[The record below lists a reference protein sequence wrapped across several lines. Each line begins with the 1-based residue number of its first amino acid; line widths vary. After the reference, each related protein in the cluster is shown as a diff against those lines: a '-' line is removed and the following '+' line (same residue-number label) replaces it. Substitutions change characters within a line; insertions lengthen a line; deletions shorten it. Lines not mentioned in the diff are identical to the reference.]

1 MTTYEVRV
9 TQSECQYWLV
19 DADNEDQA
27 VNLVRQRVIE
37 DDLFIDA
44 ELQTISKRE
53 PTVDYAME
61 YGEDS
66 EDLQDSED
74 SQA

>member
-1 MTTYEVRV
+1 MTRYEVRV

-66 EDLQDSED
+66 EDLQHSED

>member
-27 VNLVRQRVIE
+27 VDLVRLRVIE

-44 ELQTISKRE
+44 DLQTISKRE

-61 YGEDS
+61 YGEDL
-66 EDLQDSED
+66 EDLQDS
-74 SQA
+74 QA

>member
-27 VNLVRQRVIE
+27 VDLVRQRVIE

>member
-66 EDLQDSED
+66 EDLQDLED